1 MVQVLPAVPS
11 FGEKLADTLAQ
22 AGGNVAAGL
31 AKRHAM
37 SQFQALFNPP
47 NVTAQIPNAQQ
58 PPQSTVQRISSG
70 QGSLGDVIA
79 LQNAAE
85 AAMPGTGNIVGQ
97 WALQQQKESQTAITK
112 KETAREK
119 MNVPKYEELA
129 TSIQNK
135 EVDQTRFARLSELN
149 NTGKIANPYLAK
161 IVMKDGQLKMPAFF
175 SPETQ
180 EFTKIVT
187 DFTSQAKDSYGARI
201 TNFDLQTFLQ
211 KLPSLINSPE
221 GRTQVIRNLTTM
233 SRMTM
238 LRDLGIKEAF
248 DEAGGTGK
256 ISYDEA
262 VRRGEKKYGD
272 EIKELKKEYINPTKI
287 GENQSFILDGKT
299 YNIPKA
305 RAKEFVQENP
315 GAKKQ

>member
-1 MVQVLPAVPS
+1 
-11 FGEKLADTLAQ
+11 
-22 AGGNVAAGL
+22 
-31 AKRHAM
+31 M

-47 NVTAQIPNAQQ
+47 SVTTQVPNAQQ
-58 PPQSTVQRISSG
+58 QPQSTVQKISTG

-79 LQNAAE
+79 LQSAAE
-85 AAMPGTGNIVGQ
+85 KAMPGTGNIVGQ
-97 WALQQQKESQTAITK
+97 WALQQQKESQAALTK
-112 KETAREK
+112 KESAREK

-129 TSIQNK
+129 TNIQNK

-149 NTGKIANPYLAK
+149 NTGKVANPYLAK
-161 IVMKDGQLKMPAFF
+161 IVMKDGQLKLPALF

-262 VRRGEKKYGD
+262 VRRGEKKYGE
-272 EIKELKKEYINPTKI
+272 EIKELRKEYINPTKI
-287 GENQSFILDGKT
+287 GETQAFMLDGKT
-299 YNIPKA
+299 YNVPKS
-305 RAKEFVQENP
+305 RAKEFLQENP